1 MRVLPL
7 LDLWDHWVE
16 KPGLVHENERP
27 CGERGPIYHWRQPR
41 ICEWDPPR
49 SACLIAAI
57 VSDPG
62 KTRSEPPSWTDQIAG
77 PQNCEQKR
85 WLCVKPWIWSSL
97 SRGVAKIL
105 GNKIFN
111 LVQPSF
117 HMLHFTFLNW
127 DEERTSCAQQMQ
139 NWSGLTSWPAVAF
152 SEIFFLELLN
162 AKCDW
167 LYTEDFFFLLKL
179 NIDWK

>member
-1 MRVLPL
+1 MP
-7 LDLWDHWVE
+7 DCC
-16 KPGLVHENERP
+16 N
-27 CGERGPIYHWRQPR
+27 
-41 ICEWDPPR
+41 CEWPR
-49 SACLIAAI
+49 QDQIRTTQLN
-57 VSDPG
+57 
-62 KTRSEPPSWTDQIAG
+62 TDQIAG

-97 SRGVAKIL
+97 SRGIVKIL

-127 DEERTSCAQQMQ
+127 DEERASCAQRIQ

-152 SEIFFLELLN
+152 SEIFLKTT
-162 AKCDW
+162 KCQAW
-167 LYTEDFFFLLKL
+167 LYIHRGFLFSFKTQYLLKIIFSSL
-179 NIDWK
+179 TSTYILLTFFDFNKQCNESLTMVFYKQHFNNQTTDWF